1 MSYHSFFNL
10 YLNEADNPTH
20 GGGSVI
26 SWGVELNS
34 STAVS
39 KVMLKWAVGGRDG
52 RKGQLHPGSCRVPLH
67 LGGKPRE
74 EGIPAGLELKG
85 QWRRLTSLG
94 HDRKP
99 GPQQRCLEKAD

>member
-1 MSYHSFFNL
+1 MSYRSFFNL

-39 KVMLKWAVGGRDG
+39 KAGVEMGCGRQG
-52 RKGQLHPGSCRVPLH
+52 W
-67 LGGKPRE
+67 E
-74 EGIPAGLELKG
+74 EGAAPSRQL
-85 QWRRLTSLG
+85 
-94 HDRKP
+94 
-99 GPQQRCLEKAD
+99 